1 MRHRPQIILLA
12 ATIAL
17 AGISA
22 PFAGSAAA
30 ADRWITVRPGD
41 TLSGIAARHGV
52 TVAQLVRL
60 NDLADPNRVYAGQR
74 LRLLPAPSTR
84 SAGGARGGDAGVA
97 KRYRVVYG
105 DTLSGI
111 ALRHGVTVTAIARAN
126 GIANVSFIRAGQVL
140 RIPGGGRGDRPRSRQ
155 GRAERPRSYAIHRV
169 GSGETLWGIAA
180 RYGSSVSAIA
190 EANRITDPSFIRAG
204 QELRI
209 PGARGAS
216 GARRDARGGGRGAGG
231 GSGGGALG
239 GPTAAMPADMAAVVA
254 ERRSIGRIIVAE
266 ARRQGVPPAFAL
278 AVAWQESGW
287 QPRVVSYA
295 GAIGVMQLLPT
306 TGDWVSAAML
316 GRAVNLWEPRQ
327 NVLAGV
333 RLLKHYLV
341 RYGGDRTLVLAAYYQ
356 GQSAA
361 DRYGV
366 FPVSRPYIASILR
379 LQQLFAG

>member
-17 AGISA
+17 GAVSA
-22 PFAGSAAA
+22 PFTGRVAA

-52 TVAQLVRL
+52 TVQRLVRL
-60 NDLADPNRVYAGQR
+60 NDLADANRVYAGQR
-74 LRLLPAPSTR
+74 LRLRAPDGRSDERADRPASR
-84 SAGGARGGDAGVA
+84 SATRHL
-97 KRYRVVYG
+97 VVYG

-111 ALRHGVTVTAIARAN
+111 ALVHGVTVTAIARAN
-126 GIANVSFIRAGQVL
+126 DIANVSFIRAGQVL
-140 RIPGGGRGDRPRSRQ
+140 RIPGERGDQPRSRQ
-155 GRAERPRSYAIHRV
+155 GRAERPRTYTTHRV
-169 GSGETLWGIAA
+169 AYGETLWGIAA

-209 PGARGAS
+209 PGARVRD
-216 GARRDARGGGRGAGG
+216 GARRWTDRGRGAG
-231 GSGGGALG
+231 SLG
-239 GPTAAMPADMAAVVA
+239 GPTAAMPGDMAVVVA
-254 ERRSIGRIIVAE
+254 ARREIGRIIVAE

-295 GAIGVMQLLPT
+295 GAIGVMQLLPS
-306 TGDWVSAAML
+306 TGDWVSATML
-316 GRAVNLWEPRQ
+316 GRPVNLWEPQ
-327 NVLAGV
+327 ENVLAGV

-341 RYGGDRTLVLAAYYQ
+341 RYGGDRSLVLAAYYQ
-356 GQSAA
+356 GMSAA
-361 DRYGV
+361 DRYGI

>member
-1 MRHRPQIILLA
+1 MRHRTQIILLA

-17 AGISA
+17 AAVSA
-22 PFAGSAAA
+22 PLTGRVAAT
-30 ADRWITVRPGD
+30 DRWVTVRPGD

-52 TVAQLVRL
+52 TVQRLVRL
-60 NDLADPNRVYAGQR
+60 NDLADANRVYAGQR
-74 LRLLPAPSTR
+74 LRLRGAPAGR
-84 SAGGARGGDAGVA
+84 SGERADGRASRAA
-97 KRYRVVYG
+97 ARYRVVYG

-111 ALRHGVTVTAIARAN
+111 ALAQGVTVTAIARAN
-126 GIANVSFIRAGQVL
+126 NIANVSFIRAGQVL
-140 RIPGGGRGDRPRSRQ
+140 RIPGGKRGDEPRSRQ
-155 GRAERPRSYAIHRV
+155 GRAERPRSYATHHV
-169 GSGETLWGIAA
+169 AYGETLWSIAA

-209 PGARGAS
+209 PGVRGGD
-216 GARRDARGGGRGAGG
+216 GARRTDRGARGG
-231 GSGGGALG
+231 SLG

-254 ERRSIGRIIVAE
+254 ARREIGRIIVAE

-295 GAIGVMQLLPT
+295 GAIGVMQLLPS
-306 TGDWVSAAML
+306 TGDWVSATML
-316 GRAVNLWEPRQ
+316 GRPVNLWEPEQ

-341 RYGGDRTLVLAAYYQ
+341 RYGGDRSLVLAAYYQ

-379 LQQLFAG
+379 LQQLFAS